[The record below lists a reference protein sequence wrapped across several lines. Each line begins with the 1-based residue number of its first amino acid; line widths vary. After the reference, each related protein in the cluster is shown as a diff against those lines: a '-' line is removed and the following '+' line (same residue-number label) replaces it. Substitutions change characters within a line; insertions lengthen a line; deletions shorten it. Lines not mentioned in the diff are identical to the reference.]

1 MLKLMPGR
9 KPRYRLNLA
18 RRLRLAAYRLARLL
32 PLSQRF
38 LLAAVIVVALAMIVL
53 GNWIGYYL
61 QSSITRGVATSAA
74 ASIDSLV
81 AHAFGNVSADRPLTA
96 DDRAR
101 LDDVF
106 EISNNADSTRLLQIQ
121 ILNLDG
127 SVLYESL
134 GGLIDQLQ
142 TEDLFAAAKA
152 GAVTSTIANLP
163 LEPVGPIPGH
173 SLATLKIYTPLH
185 RRATEE
191 IFAVAALYYS
201 AKSLLAIQ
209 FRAQLD
215 VWVLVGLIGLGVI
228 GVLYVLVDRASRT
241 IASQR
246 ARLAANLIASRRLSE
261 ENRAL
266 HDASEQL
273 RLNANFTNE
282 SLLAQ
287 VGSDIHDGPI
297 QLLTLI
303 ILRLTKAASITP
315 TAASQPSPDLAATIQ
330 LATDAME
337 ELRNISAG
345 LVLPE
350 LEALCVEQ
358 AILLAISRHEESTG
372 SVVKR
377 ELHDLPENTSM
388 AVKICAYRIVQE
400 ALNNAFRHA
409 RASRQLV
416 TAGAGGGRLF
426 VTIANSAHGR
436 RTHRTTEDHSLKL
449 GLRGMR
455 FRVESL
461 GGVLQADIGASSV
474 STISAEI
481 PYGTVSS

>member
-1 MLKLMPGR
+1 MPKV
-9 KPRYRLNLA
+9 KPGFKSPSLHNRA
-18 RRLRLAAYRLARLL
+18 RRLRIAGYRLTRFV

-61 QSSITRGVATSAA
+61 QSSITKGVAASAA

-81 AHAFGNVSADRPLTA
+81 AHALEGVSANRPLTA
-96 DDRAR
+96 EDRAR

-106 EISNNADSTRLLQIQ
+106 EIGNNADSTRLLQIR
-121 ILNLDG
+121 IRNLDG

-134 GGLIDQLQ
+134 GGLIDNAN
-142 TEDLFAAAKA
+142 TEDLFATAKQ
-152 GAVTSTIANLP
+152 GTVVSTIADLP

-173 SLATLKIYTPLH
+173 SITILKIYTPLH
-185 RRATEE
+185 RPMTGE

-228 GVLYVLVDRASRT
+228 GVLYLLVDRASRT

-246 ARLAANLIASRRLSE
+246 ARLAANLAASRRLSE

-266 HDASEQL
+266 HAASEQL

-297 QLLTLI
+297 QLLTLL
-303 ILRLTKAASITP
+303 ILRLTKAAAP
-315 TAASQPSPDLAATIQ
+315 ASRASRGPPDMAPTIQ
-330 LATDAME
+330 LATDAIE

-350 LEALCVEQ
+350 LATLSVEKS
-358 AILLAISRHEESTG
+358 ILLAVARHEEATG
-372 SVVKR
+372 SVVERK
-377 ELHDLPENTSM
+377 LHDLPPSASM

-409 RASRQLV
+409 RTTKQRV
-416 TAGAGGGRLF
+416 TATARGGTLL
-426 VTIANSAHGR
+426 VEIANSAHGKPAAPAIDDR
-436 RTHRTTEDHSLKL
+436 SLKL

-461 GGVLQADIGASSV
+461 GGVLRADIGASSV
-474 STISAEI
+474 TTIAAEI
-481 PYGTVSS
+481 PCGTGDD